1 MDDKSSEMIIII
13 FLLYYLGIFV
23 HTHSTMRKI
32 PILLIFFIYACSS
45 KNEQSPV
52 LIKDIHET
60 VYASGSVYPFEEY
73 KVSANAD
80 GFITKLLV
88 AEGDTIRKGQEIMII
103 EQDVQKARL
112 ESASK
117 AYDIAKSNAS
127 IQSPVLS
134 EFQYQLNTLSQKCQ
148 VDSLNYIR
156 FKNLYEQNA
165 CSKVDF
171 EKAKLQYI
179 ATQNDLKSKQN
190 AYKKLKNQLDLE
202 LKNAEAQ
209 KRINTYDEENYTLK
223 STMDGMVYELLKEP
237 GEAVRRSENL
247 AVIGTYNKQKIQLVI
262 DELDILKIKPQ
273 QKVYVKV
280 DMFKDKTFE
289 AVVTKVYPKLNKLD
303 QSFRADAE
311 FVNDRVP
318 NLYGLSLEAN
328 ILISERK
335 QIIAIPKD
343 FLIGNDSVLVKRSNA
358 EIKTIKIIKGIEDF
372 DFVEVVSGLKKDDI
386 IIKP

>member
-1 MDDKSSEMIIII
+1 M
-13 FLLYYLGIFV
+13 
-23 HTHSTMRKI
+23 
-32 PILLIFFIYACSS
+32 LLIFIYACGS

-60 VYASGSVYPFEEY
+60 VYASGNVFPFEEY

-80 GFITKLLV
+80 GFISQILV
-88 AEGDTIRKGQEIMII
+88 AEGDTIRKGQAIMII
-103 EQDVQKARL
+103 EKDVQQARL
-112 ESASK
+112 ESAAK
-117 AYDIAKSNAS
+117 AYDIAKTNAS
-127 IQSPVLS
+127 KQSPVLS
-134 EFQYQLNTLSQKCQ
+134 EFQYQLNTLIQKLQ
-148 VDSLNYIR
+148 IDSINYIR
-156 FKNLYEQNA
+156 FKNLYDQNA
-165 CSKVDF
+165 CSKVEL

-179 ATQNDLKSKQN
+179 GTQNELKSKQN
-190 AYKKLKNQLDLE
+190 AFKKLRNQLELD

-209 KRINTYDEENYTLK
+209 KRINRYDEDNYTLK
-223 STMDGMVYELLKEP
+223 STMDGMVYELLKEQ

-247 AVIGTYNKQKIQLVI
+247 AVIGTYDKQKIQLTI

-289 AVVTKVYPKLNKLD
+289 AVITKVYPKLNKID

-311 FVNDRVP
+311 FLNDQIP

-335 QIIAIPKD
+335 QVLAIPKD
-343 FLIGNDSVLVKRSNA
+343 FLVGKDSVYVQSPNSEKKMVR
-358 EIKTIKIIKGIEDF
+358 IKKGIEDF
-372 DFVEVVSGLKKDDI
+372 DFIEVISGVNKDDI
-386 IIKP
+386 LIKP